1 MNSPRRVQQRF
12 SKPHTRGSEEDRLG
26 RDLAL
31 YASKQK
37 SLGTMNNKSIQ
48 KKTKKKQK
56 SEGSLFGAELSAGGE
71 QLLAKKGLKNC
82 GLWAAQ
88 QAPLANP
95 ICRNE
100 IQRKDDV
107 W

>member
-48 KKTKKKQK
+48 KKKQK
-56 SEGSLFGAELSAGGE
+56 NKKAKALSLGQS
-71 QLLAKKGLKNC
+71 
-82 GLWAAQ
+82 
-88 QAPLANP
+88 
-95 ICRNE
+95 
-100 IQRKDDV
+100 
-107 W
+107 